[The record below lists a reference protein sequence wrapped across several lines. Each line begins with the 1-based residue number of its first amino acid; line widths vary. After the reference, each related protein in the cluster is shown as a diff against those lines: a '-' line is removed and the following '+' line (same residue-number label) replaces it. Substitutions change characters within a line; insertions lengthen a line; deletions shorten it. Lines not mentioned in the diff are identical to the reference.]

1 VKKFKNLQIIELNKI
16 KKKDLQQIQK
26 LIKSENPSSII
37 ASFDYD
43 LIQEYLKKIASS
55 KDSLLYVMKLKDI
68 IISYIIIIKKFKKL
82 NFIFSDIKMKLII
95 SLFLNLKLFTL
106 LNLFLSF
113 YELDIIFLSKTNKL
127 ILKDNFNLN
136 LFAVEKNYQSK
147 GFGTF
152 FLKKIFNKIKN
163 KTKYMT
169 VETIDFKATKFYN
182 HKHKFKLIGSRIRFP
197 NNQQVMIKRIT

>member
-1 VKKFKNLQIIELNKI
+1 MKKFKNLQIIELNKI

>member
-1 VKKFKNLQIIELNKI
+1 
-16 KKKDLQQIQK
+16 
-26 LIKSENPSSII
+26 
-37 ASFDYD
+37 
-43 LIQEYLKKIASS
+43 
-55 KDSLLYVMKLKDI
+55 
-68 IISYIIIIKKFKKL
+68 
-82 NFIFSDIKMKLII
+82 MKLII